1 MNKTFIAVATMTMV
15 AAVSCQ
21 KDNMEPQPAGK
32 TVSIKASVEQQ
43 VSTRTALSGDT
54 VVWSEGDAL
63 AVYGVDN
70 PGTCVAFSYN
80 GTPGVVE
87 GEFWGTEVT
96 GTKVAVYPQSIV
108 AEGTGLVSAD
118 GRYSVPVTI
127 PAEQTYV
134 EGSFSNNANV
144 AIAVGTDSFAFKNV
158 MSVLKLQF
166 YGTTARNIT
175 KVQLAAA
182 EPLCGE
188 ATLSVAADGTDPQ
201 LVFDEA
207 KSSKM
212 LTLNVPNVAFSTDE
226 AAPTVYYFVV
236 PANSLT
242 SGFTVSVENT
252 ASNDTFYALAKTKTD
267 NTTARSNISEMPVK
281 SISFTARKS
290 GLANTLI
297 CVPGGS
303 VVDIYPLQPVTG
315 KLLGHADSF
324 SALAN
329 YFSEGEDKGSCANYT
344 NGSAK
349 YTSADKGCRIYA
361 LRDFDS
367 KILWTFNVWVTET
380 PGDLT
385 LADGSVIMDRNLCA
399 KAGERSDEM
408 TNNQQ
413 LRGLLY
419 QWGRKDPLFN
429 QSTNKVECSAETG
442 TLEYVTANPL
452 SFIYPVDGQPCAGD
466 WMWERNNNLWG
477 TTKTEYDPCPAG
489 YKVPD
494 GSATTAF
501 WTATDM
507 LNHAGAYD
515 NTFKGYDFNVLDDET
530 SFFLTGY
537 YCSMNGDTPTTYTNG
552 YYWCCNSVKMTN
564 GAYYG
569 RVFKFGN
576 SSITGKSTLVRYSG
590 AQIRCQKIL

>member
-1 MNKTFIAVATMTMV
+1 MAMV

-21 KDNMEPQPAGK
+21 KDNMEPQPAGR
-32 TVSIKASVEQQ
+32 TVSIKATTEQQ

-80 GTPGVVE
+80 GTPGATE

-134 EGSFSNNANV
+134 EGSFSNNANA

-201 LVFDEA
+201 LVFDGA
-207 KSSKM
+207 KSGKV
-212 LTLNVPNVAFSTDE
+212 LTLNASNVTFSTDE
-226 AAPTVYYFVV
+226 AAPTTFYFVV
-236 PANSLT
+236 PASTLT

-252 ASNDTFYALAKTKTD
+252 ASNDTFYAVTKTKTD
-267 NTTARSNISEMPVK
+267 NTTARSNITEMPVK
-281 SISFTARKS
+281 TISFSASKS

-297 CVPGGS
+297 CVPGES
-303 VVDIYPLQPVTG
+303 VSIYPIQPVTG
-315 KLLGHADSF
+315 NLLGHADGIVGLGYNF
-324 SALAN
+324 TV
-329 YFSEGEDKGSCANYT
+329 SENKGSFTNYV
-344 NGSAK
+344 GGYAK
-349 YTSADKGCRIYA
+349 YTSVADNKGYYICG
-361 LRDFDS
+361 LKDFDG
-367 KILWTFNVWVTET
+367 KVLWSWNMWVTEV

-385 LADGSVIMDRNLCA
+385 LVDGSVIMDRNLCA
-399 KAGERSDEM
+399 KAGERAEDNTYKE
-408 TNNQQ
+408 
-413 LRGLLY
+413 LRGCLY

-429 QSTNKVECSAETG
+429 YSTNFVESSPETG
-442 TLEYVTANPL
+442 TLEYATENPL
-452 SFIYPVDGQPCAGD
+452 KFIIASANQSNAGD
-466 WMWERNNNLWG
+466 WLWERNNSLWG

-494 GSATTAF
+494 GSSTSAF
-501 WTATDM
+501 WLATDM
-507 LNHAGAYD
+507 VNKASAYD
-515 NTFKGYDFNVLDDET
+515 SSYYGYDFNVLDDDT
-530 SFFLTGY
+530 AFFLGGY
-537 YCSMNGDTPTTYTNG
+537 YCGLKDGVPTGYTNG
-552 YYWCCNSVKMTN
+552 YYWCCNSVLMTSGANN
-564 GAYYG
+564 GRIFA
-569 RVFKFGN
+569 FG
-576 SSITGKSTLVRYSG
+576 SSKITGKSTLARQYG
-590 AQIRCQKIL
+590 AQIRCQKIM